1 MFHIIRKNIKF
12 LKKQTENNDKNELES
27 ISS

>member
-12 LKKQTENNDKNELES
+12 LKKQIENNDKNELES